1 MKRHRGPRNEPFPS
15 PSPNKP
21 QHRRGGSE
29 GKPRGRSFC
38 RQSPATEGG
47 DQSEQGLLKREPRAE
62 PVSETTTRG
71 GRRAEPRGDPPTS
84 APASQDLELGERV
97 TEGVEEEER
106 EREPKPSPSPP
117 ERLTAAEDRGNES
130 ASTPDRRRRPG
141 ERRTLH

>member
-29 GKPRGRSFC
+29 GKTRGRSFC

-47 DQSEQGLLKREPRAE
+47 DQSEQGLLKREPRAK

-84 APASQDLELGERV
+84 APARQDLELGERV

-106 EREPKPSPSPP
+106 EREHEP
-117 ERLTAAEDRGNES
+117 EPA
-130 ASTPDRRRRPG
+130 G
-141 ERRTLH
+141 ETNGCGGQRE